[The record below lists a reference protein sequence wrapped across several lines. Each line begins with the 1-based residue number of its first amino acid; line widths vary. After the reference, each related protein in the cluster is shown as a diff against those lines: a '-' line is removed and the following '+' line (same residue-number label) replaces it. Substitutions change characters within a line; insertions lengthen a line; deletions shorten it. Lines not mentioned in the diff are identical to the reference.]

1 VDVPQAKRPAAA
13 SGSEATPEQLGRLR
27 GELERQRENL
37 ERAEHDR
44 DMLSDEVALEHA
56 LLDAV
61 VRQMPAGLAVV
72 DAVTGQFVL
81 RNDQASLI
89 WGRDPSGPPLERF
102 EELRGRRA
110 DGAPVAPDEWPLA
123 RAIQKGEV
131 VDGEEILFT
140 RLDDTEGIMEVSAT
154 PVRDAAG
161 HITAGVALLQD
172 VTERRQTEERLRQSE
187 ARLRSA
193 LEERELLLR
202 EARHEVRNNLQVIT
216 SLLGLQARNDE
227 ARKLLQA
234 SQSRIQAMA
243 QAHEQIGDA
252 PDLTRLDLDRYVR
265 RIVDGLSE
273 LYSRPGDTLVVTVE
287 VEPVQI
293 GLDATVKCGLVVNE
307 LVSNALRHAFADGRA
322 GRVTVALRG
331 AAEGDIELVVSD
343 DGVGLPEAVSPA
355 TASTLGLPLADHL
368 VRQLGGTLQ
377 VESSPGAGA
386 TFRVRFSAQTA
397 SPTDSAG

>member
-1 VDVPQAKRPAAA
+1 
-13 SGSEATPEQLGRLR
+13 
-27 GELERQRENL
+27 
-37 ERAEHDR
+37 
-44 DMLSDEVALEHA
+44 M
-56 LLDAV
+56 
-61 VRQMPAGLAVV
+61 
-72 DAVTGQFVL
+72 
-81 RNDQASLI
+81 
-89 WGRDPSGPPLERF
+89 
-102 EELRGRRA
+102 
-110 DGAPVAPDEWPLA
+110 APDEWPLA